1 MLPGPSRWKD
11 DYPVCQRSSQSPID
25 VTTGTAVYK
34 PDLYEFD
41 FTNYD
46 SMNIHMQ
53 LENNGHSGKPA
64 LR

>member
-1 MLPGPSRWKD
+1 M
-11 DYPVCQRSSQSPID
+11 CQRSSQSPID

-46 SMNIHMQ
+46 SMSIHMQ